1 MYVQAST
8 AINLIQP
15 GSSVFIHTAVAAPQV
30 LIRELT
36 EQANRLSPCTIYQLH
51 TEGEAPYTHA
61 EYESQFHTHCFF
73 IGANCR
79 EAVQAGRASYIP
91 VFLSEVP
98 LLFRRGVI
106 KSDAALISVSE
117 PDHHGYCSLGV
128 SVDTTKAAMESS
140 SLVIAQ
146 VNKYMP
152 RTHGD
157 SQVHI
162 SNIHAFVEGH
172 LPLPEISANAPDENI
187 QIIGSRVA
195 ELVDDGA
202 TLQIGIGEIPD
213 AVLAALIHH
222 KDLGVHTELF
232 SDGILPLV
240 EKGVINGRRKK
251 KYREKIVSTFIKGT
265 RKLYE
270 FVNDNP
276 IVAMLDCSYV
286 NDTGIIRQNPK
297 VTAINS
303 AIEIDITG
311 QVCADSIGTKMYSG
325 VGGQMD
331 FIRGAALS
339 EHGKAIIALPSTTS
353 GGISRIVPVLRTG
366 AGVVTTRAHVHYVV
380 TEYGTACLFGK
391 DLKQRARALAEIAHP
406 DHRDMLLREAH
417 ERFGS
422 LKNWV

>member
-73 IGANCR
+73 IGPNCR

-106 KSDAALISVSE
+106 KSDVALISVSE

-172 LPLPEISANAPDENI
+172 LPLPEISANAPDENT
-187 QIIGSRVA
+187 QTIGSRVA

-222 KDLGVHTELF
+222 KDLGIHTELF

-339 EHGKAIIALPSTTS
+339 EHGKAIIAMPSTTS

>member
-1 MYVQAST
+1 MVTSKWVANIGGKEKFRLYCRKFYHRYMKILVKQAVIADPDSPHHGQVTDILIDGERITQIAPNIKVAADEVIDASGALVSPGWVDTFSHFCDPGYEYKETLETGAAAAAAGGFTRVFVLPNTLPVVDSKSQVEYICQQSKSLPVTIYPLGAITRGTEGKDLAEMYDMKQS
-8 AINLIQP
+8 
-15 GSSVFIHTAVAAPQV
+15 GAVA
-30 LIRELT
+30 
-36 EQANRLSPCTIYQLH
+36 
-51 TEGEAPYTHA
+51 
-61 EYESQFHTHCFF
+61 
-73 IGANCR
+73 
-79 EAVQAGRASYIP
+79 
-91 VFLSEVP
+91 
-98 LLFRRGVI
+98 
-106 KSDAALISVSE
+106 
-117 PDHHGYCSLGV
+117 
-128 SVDTTKAAMESS
+128 
-140 SLVIAQ
+140 
-146 VNKYMP
+146 
-152 RTHGD
+152 
-157 SQVHI
+157 
-162 SNIHAFVEGH
+162 
-172 LPLPEISANAPDENI
+172 
-187 QIIGSRVA
+187 
-195 ELVDDGA
+195 
-202 TLQIGIGEIPD
+202 
-213 AVLAALIHH
+213 
-222 KDLGVHTELF
+222 F

-339 EHGKAIIALPSTTS
+339 ERGKAIIAMPSTTS
-353 GGISRIVPVLRTG
+353 GGISRIVSVLRTG

-391 DLKQRARALAEIAHP
+391 DLKQRAQALVEIAHP
-406 DHRDMLLREAH
+406 NHRDMLLREAH

>member
-1 MYVQAST
+1 
-8 AINLIQP
+8 
-15 GSSVFIHTAVAAPQV
+15 
-30 LIRELT
+30 
-36 EQANRLSPCTIYQLH
+36 
-51 TEGEAPYTHA
+51 
-61 EYESQFHTHCFF
+61 
-73 IGANCR
+73 
-79 EAVQAGRASYIP
+79 
-91 VFLSEVP
+91 VP

-106 KSDAALISVSE
+106 KSDVALISVSE

-172 LPLPEISANAPDENI
+172 LPLPEISANAPDENT
-187 QIIGSRVA
+187 QTIGSRVA

-232 SDGILPLV
+232 SDGILPLI

-251 KYREKIVSTFIKGT
+251 KYQEKIVSTFIKGT

-325 VGGQMD
+325 VGSQMD

-339 EHGKAIIALPSTTS
+339 ERGKAIIAMPSTTS

-391 DLKQRARALAEIAHP
+391 DLKQRAQALVEIAHP
-406 DHRDMLLREAH
+406 NHRDMLLREAH

>member
-36 EQANRLSPCTIYQLH
+36 QQANRLSPCNIYQLH

-106 KSDAALISVSE
+106 KSDVALITVSE

-172 LPLPEISANAPDENI
+172 LPLPEISANAPDENT
-187 QIIGSRVA
+187 QTIGSRVA

-213 AVLAALIHH
+213 AVLAELIHH

-286 NDTGIIRQNPK
+286 NDSGIIRQNPK

-339 EHGKAIIALPSTTS
+339 ERGKAIIAMPSTTS

-391 DLKQRARALAEIAHP
+391 DLKQRARALVEIAHP
-406 DHRDMLLREAH
+406 NHRDMLLREAH

>member
-1 MYVQAST
+1 
-8 AINLIQP
+8 
-15 GSSVFIHTAVAAPQV
+15 
-30 LIRELT
+30 
-36 EQANRLSPCTIYQLH
+36 
-51 TEGEAPYTHA
+51 
-61 EYESQFHTHCFF
+61 
-73 IGANCR
+73 
-79 EAVQAGRASYIP
+79 
-91 VFLSEVP
+91 
-98 LLFRRGVI
+98 
-106 KSDAALISVSE
+106 
-117 PDHHGYCSLGV
+117 
-128 SVDTTKAAMESS
+128 MESS

-172 LPLPEISANAPDENI
+172 LPLPEISANAPDENT
-187 QIIGSRVA
+187 QTIGSRVA

-213 AVLAALIHH
+213 AVLAELIHH

-251 KYREKIVSTFIKGT
+251 KYREKIVATFIKGT

-339 EHGKAIIALPSTTS
+339 ERGKAIIAMPSTTS
-353 GGISRIVPVLRTG
+353 GGISRIVSVLRTG

-391 DLKQRARALAEIAHP
+391 DLKQRAQALVEIAHP
-406 DHRDMLLREAH
+406 NHRDMLLREAH

>member
-106 KSDAALISVSE
+106 KSDVALISVSE

-222 KDLGVHTELF
+222 KDLGIHTELF

-339 EHGKAIIALPSTTS
+339 ERGKAIIAMPSTTS

-391 DLKQRARALAEIAHP
+391 DLKQRARALVEIAHP
-406 DHRDMLLREAH
+406 NHRDMLLREAH